1 MRSDCEAAQQT
12 HIKLLPGLEF
22 FECFE
27 RRCGVEPSA
36 TWLYLVSCVWLYR
49 ILLYCVY
56 VYVSVC
62 VRECVLTDWPVC
74 ECVYT
79 FACVFVSICRSV

>member
-12 HIKLLPGLEF
+12 DIKVLPGLEF

-62 VRECVLTDWPVC
+62 VRECVLTDLPVC

-79 FACVFVSICRSV
+79 FACVFVSICRSG